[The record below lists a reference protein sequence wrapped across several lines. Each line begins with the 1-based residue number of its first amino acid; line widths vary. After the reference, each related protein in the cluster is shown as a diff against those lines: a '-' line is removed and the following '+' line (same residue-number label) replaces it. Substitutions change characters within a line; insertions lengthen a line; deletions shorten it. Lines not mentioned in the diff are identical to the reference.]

1 MKPYIKTGKI
11 IMKFGSIEVDKQRF
25 HQHRKPISKQNVD
38 VYKIVVSNKVSFGK
52 KKFKYFVGYKDAK
65 KTKT

>member
-1 MKPYIKTGKI
+1 MKPYIKTGKT
-11 IMKFGSIEVDKQRF
+11 IMKIGGIEVDKQRF

-52 KKFKYFVGYKDAK
+52 KFF
-65 KTKT
+65 